1 MNNCPIC
8 HENIN
13 DDDEYITECHHCF
26 HYECFQQWK
35 DTDIGD
41 TCPVCRSPIRKMS
54 QEQLQKISDD
64 LTEHIE
70 SAHFLL
76 EIFLQNSQQRQKF
89 KDNAFKSILNAMNLS
104 TYHGATSSQFTH
116 IYKLTHQLDNLIRCI

>member
-13 DDDEYITECHHCF
+13 DGDEYITECQHCF
-26 HYECFQQWK
+26 HYDCFQQWK
-35 DTDIGD
+35 DIGD
-41 TCPVCRSPIRKMS
+41 NCPMCRSPIRKMS
-54 QEQLQKISDD
+54 HEQLQMISDD
-64 LTEHIE
+64 LTKHIE

-76 EIFLQNSQQRQKF
+76 QIFLQNSQQRQTF

-104 TYHGATSSQFTH
+104 TYHGASSSQFTH